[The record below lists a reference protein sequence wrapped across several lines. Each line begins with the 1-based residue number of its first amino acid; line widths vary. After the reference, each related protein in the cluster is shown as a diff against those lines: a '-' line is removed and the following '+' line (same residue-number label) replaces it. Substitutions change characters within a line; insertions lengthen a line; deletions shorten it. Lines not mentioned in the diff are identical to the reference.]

1 MSVKPRQV
9 LDLHYGEVLF
19 HFYQEDYFTAISH
32 LMVARQQQLLQ
43 HHYDESELLL
53 GGLQLSYGM
62 PDQAERR
69 FDHLLDE
76 TTDADLRNRVW
87 YYLTK
92 IAYQRGHH
100 REALKKLQNIEQP
113 DDALMRTELAVLNA
127 NLHMALGD
135 NSEAAELLKDIRAAH
150 GWEEYLHINRGIALL
165 RAGDI
170 EAGRETLDK
179 LGKEGADNEE
189 LRALRDRANTGLG
202 YQLLRA
208 GNAGQA
214 REYLNRV
221 RLQGPFKQAALLGAG
236 WADAERGDYKQALTP
251 WLKLLELASYEAPVQ
266 EAHLAVPY
274 AFAQL
279 GDSQRAIYFYEQA
292 IGYFDEQ
299 QQHLDGAIQATRSGE
314 LLSLLSQTD
323 TGISGGW
330 LHDTPTLEGV
340 PSGRYL
346 VDILSSHSFQEPLKD
361 YRDLGYLQQL
371 LNLWLDNID
380 LYYDMVDARRLAYQQ
395 RAPLI
400 RARLEKQEAKALY
413 QRWQD
418 FKSLT
423 LAQHGSRS
431 ILIKGGH
438 GDENKSTD
446 LLFLAR
452 ENRFVSLTADRIE
465 TNNNHGTGC
474 TLSSAIASYMAKGR
488 DIEAAVQKAKTFMNQ
503 AIAAGGGLY
512 AVDATDVVVRE
523 YDLDGNELWTRQL
536 GSPADDRVRAIGH
549 SPDFTKVYI
558 AGDTQGAW
566 PGKSS
571 AGGKDLVVVAL
582 KVTSD
587 PVERLAAL
595 IDIPPEEIERA
606 RTDLK
611 ELRGDTPVTVA
622 DRVSWEDI
630 SKVAVNAPAL
640 RRALRHRD
648 GGCRFPGCTQRRFV
662 DAVEEFRTQALAK
675 ELQHLD
681 ADLGHQ
687 LVAVVHL
694 DDVQVEDVAEVLHR
708 PHHRTHHPLMTSV
721 SSSNR
726 ISRHSRI

>member
-1 MSVKPRQV
+1 MVMPKLPLQFLLLCVWLATTGNSVAVSVKPQQV

-113 DDALMRTELAVLNA
+113 DDALIRTELAVLNA

-135 NSEAAELLKDIRAAH
+135 NGGAAELLKNTRAAH
-150 GWEEYLHINRGIALL
+150 GWEEYLRINRGIALL

-189 LRALRDRANTGLG
+189 LRALRDRANLGLG

-236 WADAERGDYKQALTP
+236 WADAERGDYNQALTP

-299 QQHLDGAIQATRSGE
+299 QQQLDGAIQATRSGE

-418 FKSLT
+418 YKSLT
-423 LAQHGSRS
+423 LAQHGS
-431 ILIKGGH
+431 
-438 GDENKSTD
+438 GDPLD
-446 LLFLAR
+446 LATGKEKQQWQTLRKVQATLASLAPQPRHSNMLAR
-452 ENRFVSLTADRIE
+452 ARWLQGILYWQIQANYKTRLWDVEKQLQALEAPVTEASAKHQQVTKALENAQSGFDGYDR
-465 TNNNHGTGC
+465 
-474 TLSSAIASYMAKGR
+474 R
-488 DIEAAVQKAKTFMNQ
+488 
-503 AIAAGGGLY
+503 IAAMRKRIL
-512 AVDATDVVVRE
+512 ALSPRIQASRDNASDQ
-523 YDLDGNELWTRQL
+523 LQQLALQELETRRQ
-536 GSPADDRVRAIGH
+536 
-549 SPDFTKVYI
+549 
-558 AGDTQGAW
+558 
-566 PGKSS
+566 
-571 AGGKDLVVVAL
+571 
-582 KVTSD
+582 
-587 PVERLAAL
+587 RLESYR
-595 IDIPPEEIERA
+595 IQA
-606 RTDLK
+606 RY
-611 ELRGDTPVTVA
+611 
-622 DRVSWEDI
+622 
-630 SKVAVNAPAL
+630 
-640 RRALRHRD
+640 
-648 GGCRFPGCTQRRFV
+648 
-662 DAVEEFRTQALAK
+662 ALARSYD
-675 ELQHLD
+675 QI
-681 ADLGHQ
+681 AQQSGGQ
-687 LVAVVHL
+687 
-694 DDVQVEDVAEVLHR
+694 
-708 PHHRTHHPLMTSV
+708 P
-721 SSSNR
+721 
-726 ISRHSRI
+726 

>member
-1 MSVKPRQV
+1 MPKLSLQFLLLCVWLATTGSSVAVSVKPQQV

-113 DDALMRTELAVLNA
+113 DDALIRTELAVLNA

-135 NSEAAELLKDIRAAH
+135 NGGAAELLKNTRAAH
-150 GWEEYLHINRGIALL
+150 GWEEYLRINRGIALL

-189 LRALRDRANTGLG
+189 LRALRDRANLGLG

-236 WADAERGDYKQALTP
+236 WADAERGDYNQALTP

-299 QQHLDGAIQATRSGE
+299 QQQLDGAIQATRSGE

-418 FKSLT
+418 YKSLT
-423 LAQHGSRS
+423 LAQHGS
-431 ILIKGGH
+431 
-438 GDENKSTD
+438 GDPLD
-446 LLFLAR
+446 LATGKEKQQWQTLRKVQATLASLAPQPRHSNMLAR
-452 ENRFVSLTADRIE
+452 ARWLQGILYWQIQANYKTRLWDVEKQLQALEAPVTEASAKHQQVTEALENAQAGFDGYDR
-465 TNNNHGTGC
+465 
-474 TLSSAIASYMAKGR
+474 R
-488 DIEAAVQKAKTFMNQ
+488 
-503 AIAAGGGLY
+503 IAAMRKRIL
-512 AVDATDVVVRE
+512 ALSPRIQTSRDNASDQ
-523 YDLDGNELWTRQL
+523 LQQLALQELETRRQ
-536 GSPADDRVRAIGH
+536 
-549 SPDFTKVYI
+549 
-558 AGDTQGAW
+558 
-566 PGKSS
+566 
-571 AGGKDLVVVAL
+571 
-582 KVTSD
+582 
-587 PVERLAAL
+587 RLESYR
-595 IDIPPEEIERA
+595 IQA
-606 RTDLK
+606 RY
-611 ELRGDTPVTVA
+611 
-622 DRVSWEDI
+622 
-630 SKVAVNAPAL
+630 
-640 RRALRHRD
+640 
-648 GGCRFPGCTQRRFV
+648 
-662 DAVEEFRTQALAK
+662 ALARSYD
-675 ELQHLD
+675 QI
-681 ADLGHQ
+681 AQQSGGQ
-687 LVAVVHL
+687 
-694 DDVQVEDVAEVLHR
+694 
-708 PHHRTHHPLMTSV
+708 P
-721 SSSNR
+721 
-726 ISRHSRI
+726 

>member
-1 MSVKPRQV
+1 MPKLPLQFLLLCVWLATTGSSVAVSVKPQQV

-113 DDALMRTELAVLNA
+113 DDALIRTELAVLNA

-135 NSEAAELLKDIRAAH
+135 NGGAAELLKNTRAAH
-150 GWEEYLHINRGIALL
+150 GWEEYLRINRGIALL

-189 LRALRDRANTGLG
+189 LRALRDRANLGLG

-236 WADAERGDYKQALTP
+236 WADAERGDYNQALTP

-299 QQHLDGAIQATRSGE
+299 QQQLDGAIQATRSGE

-418 FKSLT
+418 YKSLT
-423 LAQHGSRS
+423 LAQHGS
-431 ILIKGGH
+431 
-438 GDENKSTD
+438 GDPLD
-446 LLFLAR
+446 LA
-452 ENRFVSLTADRIE
+452 
-465 TNNNHGTGC
+465 TGKEKQQWQTLRKVQA
-474 TLSSAIASYMAKGR
+474 TLSSLAPQPRHSNMLARARWLQGILYWQIQANYKTRLWDVEKQLQALEAPVTEASAKHQQVT
-488 DIEAAVQKAKTFMNQ
+488 EALENAQ
-503 AIAAGGGLY
+503 AGFDGYDRRIAAMRKRIL
-512 AVDATDVVVRE
+512 ALLPRIQTSRDNASDQ
-523 YDLDGNELWTRQL
+523 LQQLALQELETRRQ
-536 GSPADDRVRAIGH
+536 
-549 SPDFTKVYI
+549 
-558 AGDTQGAW
+558 
-566 PGKSS
+566 
-571 AGGKDLVVVAL
+571 
-582 KVTSD
+582 
-587 PVERLAAL
+587 RLESYR
-595 IDIPPEEIERA
+595 IQA
-606 RTDLK
+606 RY
-611 ELRGDTPVTVA
+611 
-622 DRVSWEDI
+622 
-630 SKVAVNAPAL
+630 
-640 RRALRHRD
+640 
-648 GGCRFPGCTQRRFV
+648 
-662 DAVEEFRTQALAK
+662 ALARSYD
-675 ELQHLD
+675 QI
-681 ADLGHQ
+681 AQQSGGQ
-687 LVAVVHL
+687 
-694 DDVQVEDVAEVLHR
+694 
-708 PHHRTHHPLMTSV
+708 P
-721 SSSNR
+721 
-726 ISRHSRI
+726 

>member
-1 MSVKPRQV
+1 MPKLPLQFLLLCVWLATTGSSVAVSVKPQQV

-113 DDALMRTELAVLNA
+113 DDALIRTELAVLNA

-135 NSEAAELLKDIRAAH
+135 NGGAAELLKNTRAAH
-150 GWEEYLHINRGIALL
+150 GWEEYLRINRGIALL

-189 LRALRDRANTGLG
+189 LRALRDRANLGLG

-236 WADAERGDYKQALTP
+236 WADAERGDYNQALTP

-299 QQHLDGAIQATRSGE
+299 QQQLDGAIQATRSGE

-418 FKSLT
+418 YKSLT
-423 LAQHGSRS
+423 LAQHGS
-431 ILIKGGH
+431 
-438 GDENKSTD
+438 GDPLD
-446 LLFLAR
+446 LATGKEKQQWQTLRKVQATLASLAPQPRHSNMLAR
-452 ENRFVSLTADRIE
+452 ARWLQGILYWQIQANYKTRLWDVEKQLQALEAPVTEASAKHKQVTEALENAQAGFDGYDR
-465 TNNNHGTGC
+465 
-474 TLSSAIASYMAKGR
+474 R
-488 DIEAAVQKAKTFMNQ
+488 
-503 AIAAGGGLY
+503 IAAMRKRIL
-512 AVDATDVVVRE
+512 ALSPRIQTSRDNASDQ
-523 YDLDGNELWTRQL
+523 LQQLALQELETRRQ
-536 GSPADDRVRAIGH
+536 
-549 SPDFTKVYI
+549 
-558 AGDTQGAW
+558 
-566 PGKSS
+566 
-571 AGGKDLVVVAL
+571 
-582 KVTSD
+582 
-587 PVERLAAL
+587 RLESYR
-595 IDIPPEEIERA
+595 IQA
-606 RTDLK
+606 RY
-611 ELRGDTPVTVA
+611 
-622 DRVSWEDI
+622 
-630 SKVAVNAPAL
+630 
-640 RRALRHRD
+640 
-648 GGCRFPGCTQRRFV
+648 
-662 DAVEEFRTQALAK
+662 ALARSYD
-675 ELQHLD
+675 QI
-681 ADLGHQ
+681 AQQSGGQ
-687 LVAVVHL
+687 
-694 DDVQVEDVAEVLHR
+694 
-708 PHHRTHHPLMTSV
+708 P
-721 SSSNR
+721 
-726 ISRHSRI
+726 

>member
-1 MSVKPRQV
+1 MPKLPLQFLLLCVWLATTGSSVAVSIKPQQV

-113 DDALMRTELAVLNA
+113 DDALIRTELAVLNA

-135 NSEAAELLKDIRAAH
+135 NGGAAELLKNTRAAH
-150 GWEEYLHINRGIALL
+150 GWEEYLRINRGIALL

-189 LRALRDRANTGLG
+189 LRALRDRANLGLG

-236 WADAERGDYKQALTP
+236 WADAERGDYNQALTP

-299 QQHLDGAIQATRSGE
+299 QQQLDGAIQATRSGE

-330 LHDTPTLEGV
+330 MHDTPTLEGV

-418 FKSLT
+418 YKSLT
-423 LAQHGSRS
+423 LAQHGS
-431 ILIKGGH
+431 
-438 GDENKSTD
+438 GDPLD
-446 LLFLAR
+446 LATGKEKQQWQTLRKVQATLASLAPQPRHSNMLAR
-452 ENRFVSLTADRIE
+452 ARWLQGILYWQIQANYKTRLWDVEKQLQALEAPVTEASAKHQQVTEALENAQAGFDGYDR
-465 TNNNHGTGC
+465 
-474 TLSSAIASYMAKGR
+474 R
-488 DIEAAVQKAKTFMNQ
+488 
-503 AIAAGGGLY
+503 IAAMRKRIL
-512 AVDATDVVVRE
+512 ALSPRIQTSRDNASDQ
-523 YDLDGNELWTRQL
+523 LQQLALQELETRRQ
-536 GSPADDRVRAIGH
+536 
-549 SPDFTKVYI
+549 
-558 AGDTQGAW
+558 
-566 PGKSS
+566 
-571 AGGKDLVVVAL
+571 
-582 KVTSD
+582 
-587 PVERLAAL
+587 RLESYR
-595 IDIPPEEIERA
+595 IQA
-606 RTDLK
+606 RY
-611 ELRGDTPVTVA
+611 
-622 DRVSWEDI
+622 
-630 SKVAVNAPAL
+630 
-640 RRALRHRD
+640 
-648 GGCRFPGCTQRRFV
+648 
-662 DAVEEFRTQALAK
+662 ALARSYD
-675 ELQHLD
+675 QI
-681 ADLGHQ
+681 AQQSGGQ
-687 LVAVVHL
+687 
-694 DDVQVEDVAEVLHR
+694 
-708 PHHRTHHPLMTSV
+708 P
-721 SSSNR
+721 
-726 ISRHSRI
+726 

>member
-1 MSVKPRQV
+1 MPKLPLQFLLLCVWLATTGSSVAVSIKPQQV

-113 DDALMRTELAVLNA
+113 DDALIRTELAVLNA

-135 NSEAAELLKDIRAAH
+135 NGGAAELLKNTRAAH
-150 GWEEYLHINRGIALL
+150 GWEEYLRINRGIALL

-189 LRALRDRANTGLG
+189 LRALRDRANLGLG

-236 WADAERGDYKQALTP
+236 WADAERGDYNQALTP

-299 QQHLDGAIQATRSGE
+299 QQQLDGAIQATRSGE

-418 FKSLT
+418 YKSLT
-423 LAQHGSRS
+423 LAQHGS
-431 ILIKGGH
+431 
-438 GDENKSTD
+438 GDPLD
-446 LLFLAR
+446 LATGKEKQQWQTLRKVQATLASLAPQPRHSNMLAR
-452 ENRFVSLTADRIE
+452 ARWLQGILYWQIQANYKTRLWDVEKQLQALEAPVTEASAKHQQVTEALENAQAGFDGYDR
-465 TNNNHGTGC
+465 
-474 TLSSAIASYMAKGR
+474 R
-488 DIEAAVQKAKTFMNQ
+488 
-503 AIAAGGGLY
+503 IAAMRKRIL
-512 AVDATDVVVRE
+512 ALSPRIQTSRDNASDQ
-523 YDLDGNELWTRQL
+523 LQQLALQELETRRQ
-536 GSPADDRVRAIGH
+536 
-549 SPDFTKVYI
+549 
-558 AGDTQGAW
+558 
-566 PGKSS
+566 
-571 AGGKDLVVVAL
+571 
-582 KVTSD
+582 
-587 PVERLAAL
+587 RLESYR
-595 IDIPPEEIERA
+595 IQA
-606 RTDLK
+606 RY
-611 ELRGDTPVTVA
+611 
-622 DRVSWEDI
+622 
-630 SKVAVNAPAL
+630 
-640 RRALRHRD
+640 
-648 GGCRFPGCTQRRFV
+648 
-662 DAVEEFRTQALAK
+662 ALARSYDQIAQQSG
-675 ELQHLD
+675 EQ
-681 ADLGHQ
+681 
-687 LVAVVHL
+687 
-694 DDVQVEDVAEVLHR
+694 
-708 PHHRTHHPLMTSV
+708 P
-721 SSSNR
+721 
-726 ISRHSRI
+726 